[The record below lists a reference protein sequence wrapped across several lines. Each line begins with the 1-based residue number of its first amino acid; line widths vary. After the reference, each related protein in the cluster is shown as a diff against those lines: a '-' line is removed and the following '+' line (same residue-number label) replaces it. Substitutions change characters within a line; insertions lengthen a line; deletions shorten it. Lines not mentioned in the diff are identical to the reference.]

1 MSFNKNIILLLCLA
15 VISGCNPRKSDQ
27 TKRKL
32 TQVSKPEISGTFTIT
47 GAYALY
53 PLVQKWSEDFMK
65 INPAV
70 KIVVNTGGTG
80 QGIEDL
86 KSGKIQL
93 AMISRPL
100 TDSELQEGLWT
111 VPVAKD
117 GVAAIVNQK
126 NPYIGRIM
134 ERGLSPD
141 EFLKVFTS
149 DVPMKWG
156 ELLDT
161 NVREKVSVFK
171 RADESGAAEVFAG
184 FLNRESSDLKG
195 TGVIGDAEMIR
206 SIQNNPLAIG
216 FCNFSYAFDP
226 ATGERIRDVQI
237 VPADLDYDNKIESR
251 EIPFSN
257 LDKAHRGLWLGLY
270 PKILCR
276 ELMIGSVGKPT
287 DTVLVEFLKYILT
300 DGQNSIKSSGL
311 CELNDVYV
319 GYSLEKLK

>member
-1 MSFNKNIILLLCLA
+1 MSFNKNILLLLCL
-15 VISGCNPRKSDQ
+15 VFISGCKSGNSDQ
-27 TKRKL
+27 TKSKL
-32 TQVSKPEISGTFTIT
+32 TKESTHEISGTFTIS
-47 GAYALY
+47 GAYALS
-53 PLVQKWSEDFMK
+53 PLVQKWAGDFMK

-70 KIVVNTGGTG
+70 KIVVTTGGTG
-80 QGIEDL
+80 QGIDDL
-86 KSGKIQL
+86 TAGKIQL

-100 TDSELQEGLWT
+100 TDSELQEGIWSI
-111 VPVAKD
+111 PVAKD

-126 NPYIGRIM
+126 NPYVSRIL

-141 EFLKVFTS
+141 EFLKVFTG
-149 DVPMKWG
+149 DIQLKWG

-161 NVREKVSVFK
+161 NVKEKVSVFK
-171 RADESGAAEVFAG
+171 RADESGAAVVFAG

-195 TGVIGDAEMIR
+195 TGVVGDEEMIR

-226 ATGERIRDVQI
+226 LTGERIKDIQI
-237 VPADLDYDNKIESR
+237 VPADLDYDNKIETR

-270 PKILCR
+270 PKNLCR
-276 ELMIGSVGKPT
+276 ELSIGSVGKPT
-287 DTVLVEFLKYILT
+287 DAAVVEFLKYILT
-300 DGQNSIKSSGL
+300 DGQNTIKSAGL

>member
-1 MSFNKNIILLLCLA
+1 MSFNRNILLLLCLA
-15 VISGCNPRKSDQ
+15 FISGCKSGNSDQ
-27 TKRKL
+27 TKSKL
-32 TQVSKPEISGTFTIT
+32 TKASTREISGTFTIS
-47 GAYALY
+47 GAYALS
-53 PLVQKWSEDFMK
+53 PLVKKWAGDFMK

-70 KIVVNTGGTG
+70 KIVVTTGGTG
-80 QGIEDL
+80 QGIDDL
-86 KSGKIQL
+86 TAGKIQL

-100 TDSELQEGLWT
+100 TDSELQEGIWSI
-111 VPVAKD
+111 PVAKD

-126 NPYIGRIM
+126 NPYIGRIL

-141 EFLKVFTS
+141 EFLKVFTG
-149 DVPMKWG
+149 DIQLKWG

-161 NVREKVSVFK
+161 NVKEKVSVFK

-195 TGVIGDAEMIR
+195 TGVVGDEEMIR
-206 SIQNNPLAIG
+206 SVQNNPLAIG

-226 ATGERIRDVQI
+226 LTGERIKDIQI
-237 VPADLDYDNKIESR
+237 VPADLDYDNKIETR

-270 PKILCR
+270 PKNLCR
-276 ELMIGSVGKPT
+276 ELLIGSVGKPT
-287 DTVLVEFLKYILT
+287 DAVVLEFLKYILT
-300 DGQNSIKSSGL
+300 DGQNNIKSAGL

>member
-1 MSFNKNIILLLCLA
+1 MSLHKIILLLFCLA
-15 VISGCNPRKSDQ
+15 IISGCNSQKTDQ
-27 TKRKL
+27 SKNKL
-32 TQVSKPEISGTFTIT
+32 AVKTRNEISGNLTIT
-47 GAYALY
+47 GAYALH
-53 PLVQKWSEDFMK
+53 PLVQKWADEFVK

-70 KIVVNTGGTG
+70 KIIVNTGGTG

-86 KSGKIQL
+86 RSGKTQL

-100 TDSELQEGLWT
+100 TDSELQEGIWT
-111 VPVAKD
+111 IPVAKD
-117 GVAAIVNQK
+117 GVAAIVNHK
-126 NPYIGRIM
+126 NPYIGRIL

-149 DVPMKWG
+149 DVQLKWG

-161 NVREKVSVFK
+161 NVKEKVSVFK

-195 TGVIGDAEMIR
+195 TGVVGDVEMIS
-206 SIQNNPLAIG
+206 SIQKNPLAIG

-226 ATGERIRDVQI
+226 VTGERINDIQI
-237 VPADLDYDNKIESR
+237 VPADLDYDNKIDSR

-270 PKILCR
+270 PKNLCR
-276 ELMIGSVGKPT
+276 ELLIGSVGKPA
-287 DTVLVEFLKYILT
+287 DIVILEFLKYILT
-300 DGQNSIKSSGL
+300 DGQNIIKSSGL